1 MLTPL
6 YRALLEASLN
16 HDGVLE
22 PCVSADGRFSDHSGR
37 DLLDA
42 EDGLTLI
49 VAALIRADAAIG
61 ASVGKQVVDALAQSV
76 GVESG
81 VDALYDDLSREGHI
95 CSNDAVETVVHD
107 AIRAFA
113 SQLSI

>member
-6 YRALLEASLN
+6 YRALLEASLF

-22 PCVSADGRFSDHSGR
+22 PSVRSEGRFSDESGR
-37 DLLDA
+37 DLLEA

-49 VAALIRADAAIG
+49 VQALIRADAAIG
-61 ASVGKQVVDALAQSV
+61 ATVGNQVLQSLAQSV
-76 GVESG
+76 GVEGG

-95 CSNDAVETVVHD
+95 FSNGAVETVVHD
-107 AIRAFA
+107 AARAFSSQSA
-113 SQLSI
+113 S